1 MPLVSVD
8 ELLKK
13 AEAEGYAVGAFNCN
27 NMEIVQAI
35 VAAAEAEKAPVI
47 IQASRPSML
56 NSVFCSSMSCG
67 CTSML
72 KRRAVWN
79 RRSKSWAKEMS
90 FRGLLKIDRKSVV

>member
-35 VAAAEAEKAPVI
+35 VAAAEAENP
-47 IQASRPSML
+47 R
-56 NSVFCSSMSCG
+56 
-67 CTSML
+67 
-72 KRRAVWN
+72 
-79 RRSKSWAKEMS
+79 
-90 FRGLLKIDRKSVV
+90 